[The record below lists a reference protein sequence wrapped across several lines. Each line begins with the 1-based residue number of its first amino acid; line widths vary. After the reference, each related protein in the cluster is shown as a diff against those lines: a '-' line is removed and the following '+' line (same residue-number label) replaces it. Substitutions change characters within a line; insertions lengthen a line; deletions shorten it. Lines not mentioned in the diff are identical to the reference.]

1 MRYSADH
8 KAQTYQRIVK
18 EASARFRRD
27 GIGAT
32 GLQPLMKALGLTHGG
47 FYAHF
52 KSKDDLVETA
62 LRDATDELTEVCEQ
76 AFSKDKPLC
85 SFIDT
90 YLSPAHR
97 DNPEH
102 GCPLPTMAAELGQ
115 RGQPSAI
122 TDEGIKDRLRRIQA
136 TLNGEHT
143 EAQSMVMLSTL
154 VGALMLSRSVE
165 DKALSEQI
173 LESARK
179 ALKLQA
185 EQQTLSGLSHETLHL
200 PVDKLGEDPANAR
213 GPGLS
218 DF

>member
-8 KAQTYQRIVK
+8 KAQTHERIVK

-52 KSKDDLVETA
+52 KSKDELVETA
-62 LRDATDELTEVCEQ
+62 LRAATEELTEVCEK
-76 AFSKDKPLC
+76 AFAKPQPLQ

-97 DNPEH
+97 DSPEK

-122 TDEGIKDRLRRIQA
+122 TDQGVEDRLARIAA
-136 TLNGEHT
+136 TLKAEDAD
-143 EAQSMVMLSTL
+143 EQAVVMLSTL

-165 DKALSEQI
+165 DPQLSLRI
-173 LESARK
+173 LDTARK
-179 ALKLQA
+179 ALMLQA
-185 EQQTLSGLSHETLHL
+185 DAAS
-200 PVDKLGEDPANAR
+200 
-213 GPGLS
+213 
-218 DF
+218 

>member
-62 LRDATDELTEVCEQ
+62 LRHATEELKQVCDT
-76 AFSKDKPLC
+76 AFAKEKPLC

-90 YLSPAHR
+90 YLSTAHR
-97 DNPEH
+97 DSPER
-102 GCPLPTMAAELGQ
+102 GCPLPTMANELGQ
-115 RGQPSAI
+115 RGQPSPT
-122 TDEGIKDRLRRIQA
+122 TDDGVKDRLQRIAA
-136 TLNGEHT
+136 TLDSPDANE
-143 EAQSMVMLSTL
+143 QSMVMLSTL

-165 DKALSEQI
+165 DTALSEQI
-173 LESARK
+173 LDTARK
-179 ALKLQA
+179 ALKAQA
-185 EQQTLSGLSHETLHL
+185 E
-200 PVDKLGEDPANAR
+200 R
-213 GPGLS
+213 
-218 DF
+218 

>member
-8 KAQTYQRIVK
+8 KAQTHDRIVK
-18 EASARFRRD
+18 EAAARFRRD
-27 GIGAT
+27 GIAAT

-62 LRDATDELTEVCEQ
+62 LLSATEELTQVCEK
-76 AFSKDKPLC
+76 AFANPLPLH

-97 DNPEH
+97 DSPER

-122 TDEGIKDRLRRIQA
+122 TDRGVEDRLARLA
-136 TLNGEHT
+136 AALHNAPDADE
-143 EAQSMVMLSTL
+143 QSVVMLSTL
-154 VGALMLSRSVE
+154 VGALLLSRSVQ
-165 DKALSEQI
+165 DPQLSLRI
-173 LESARK
+173 LDTARK
-179 ALKLQA
+179 ALKQQA
-185 EQQTLSGLSHETLHL
+185 DAASKAT
-200 PVDKLGEDPANAR
+200 P
-213 GPGLS
+213 
-218 DF
+218 